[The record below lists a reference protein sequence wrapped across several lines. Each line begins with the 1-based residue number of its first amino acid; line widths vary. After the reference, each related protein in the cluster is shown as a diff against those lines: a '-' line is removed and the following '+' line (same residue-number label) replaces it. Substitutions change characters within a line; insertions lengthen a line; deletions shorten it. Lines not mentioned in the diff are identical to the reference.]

1 MTITPRRLGLW
12 FALAALAFAPTI
24 TGAMP
29 IFHGARYL
37 PYAVLVFSI
46 FSFSFTKSK
55 RVKQLATVI
64 LSTFLAVTVCDLLAR
79 PLMPYIIESRPIERR
94 VHAWPPQPHLVRYD
108 PGISFDGVTYGD
120 LAEMSRRKDL
130 REERHLRFVTDRFGF
145 RNEPSSEG
153 RTFDLILLGDSFGAT
168 GGTSQEQLLAS
179 FLAGNYRLDVYNL
192 SVSGHSPQQEYATLF
207 LENDRLKKREG
218 TTVLWLLF
226 AGNDLDDL
234 YYKDLENPALLSW
247 LQQIAAAYER
257 FHDGSTVRRLS
268 GRSHLSDLVITK
280 TFLNG
285 RPILFLKP
293 YADRI
298 ARNADDVRR
307 HPNFDH
313 FKTTFTL
320 MNQFAKQK
328 NLRVVVA
335 VVPSKEEV
343 YSWVLNGAPA
353 WTASKEPSG
362 FAVVAHE
369 LCDANGF
376 KFFDLKPTL
385 IEASEK
391 KFKETGE
398 LLWWRDDTHW
408 NGVGQR
414 VAADA
419 IYQNL
424 LRDIPPSRYSLP

>member
-153 RTFDLILLGDSFGAT
+153 RTFDLILLGDSFGAVRSEEH
-168 GGTSQEQLLAS
+168 TSELQSPMYLVCRLL
-179 FLAGNYRLDVYNL
+179 L
-192 SVSGHSPQQEYATLF
+192 
-207 LENDRLKKREG
+207 
-218 TTVLWLLF
+218 
-226 AGNDLDDL
+226 
-234 YYKDLENPALLSW
+234 
-247 LQQIAAAYER
+247 
-257 FHDGSTVRRLS
+257 
-268 GRSHLSDLVITK
+268 
-280 TFLNG
+280 
-285 RPILFLKP
+285 
-293 YADRI
+293 
-298 ARNADDVRR
+298 
-307 HPNFDH
+307 
-313 FKTTFTL
+313 
-320 MNQFAKQK
+320 
-328 NLRVVVA
+328 
-335 VVPSKEEV
+335 
-343 YSWVLNGAPA
+343 
-353 WTASKEPSG
+353 
-362 FAVVAHE
+362 
-369 LCDANGF
+369 
-376 KFFDLKPTL
+376 
-385 IEASEK
+385 EK
-391 KFKETGE
+391 KKK
-398 LLWWRDDTHW
+398 
-408 NGVGQR
+408 
-414 VAADA
+414 
-419 IYQNL
+419 I
-424 LRDIPPSRYSLP
+424 